1 MEPITSTRATLG
13 EGAIWY
19 GDKLYW
25 VDITE
30 KRVYIYDPKA
40 NSERV
45 IQLDSMVG
53 TVVPRQG
60 GGLAVAIQTGFALL
74 DPDTGKVTP
83 IVDPEADKPHTRFN
97 DGKCDPKGRFW
108 AGTMALS
115 EGPRQGALYVLDG
128 KGNVRKMVDGVSI
141 SNGICWSHD
150 AKTMYYI
157 DTPTYQVVAYDY
169 DNETGDISNPRTVIE
184 FDRDEG
190 APDGMTIDE
199 RGYLWIAM
207 WGGYSVVC
215 HDPNTGK
222 RHAKV
227 DVPARNVTSC
237 AFGGDDLSDLYITSA
252 RQGNTPEQLKDQ
264 PYAGGLFRVKVG
276 VRGVPAFAFR
286 WEG

>member
-1 MEPITSTRATLG
+1 MNPITATRATLG

-19 GDKLYW
+19 GDALYW

-30 KRVYIYDPKA
+30 KRVYIYDPKS
-40 NSERV
+40 NSERM

-53 TVVPRQG
+53 TVVPRKQ
-60 GGLAVAIQTGFALL
+60 GGLAVALQTGFALL
-74 DPDTGKVTP
+74 DSETGETTP
-83 IVDPEADKPHTRFN
+83 IADPEADKPHTRFN

-108 AGTMALS
+108 AGTMAIK
-115 EGPRQGALYVLDG
+115 EGPNQGALYMLDG
-128 KGNVRKMVDGVSI
+128 KGNVSKKVDNVSI
-141 SNGICWSHD
+141 SNGICWSLD
-150 AKTMYYI
+150 ARTMYYI

-184 FDRDEG
+184 IDRSEG
-190 APDGMTIDE
+190 GPDGMTIDE
-199 RGYLWIAM
+199 RGYLWIAL

-227 DVPARNVTSC
+227 DVPAANVTSC

-252 RQGNTPEQLKDQ
+252 RQGNSPEALEKQ
-264 PYAGGLFRVKVG
+264 PHAGGLFRVNVG
-276 VRGVPAFAFR
+276 VRGVPAFAF
-286 WEG
+286 EG